1 MQNSQKT
8 LFDSFKTL
16 WEGGKV
22 VCQYNKKIGY
32 HILLYVVTSMVPRA
46 SNYQEKNKTLEMIKE
61 LEEYKKII
69 PIEDTKCELEEY
81 QTFINDF
88 FVKVDNEDRFG
99 IVSMKTA
106 MKFKMLNEFI
116 KVLNSFGPENL
127 NDEMKNCQ
135 KYCKWKA
142 INIVKSLKKGEIPHR
157 GGPNEKVND
166 IDDEPKAIKLKN
178 EDDIPQI
185 YLCPISYQIMTD
197 PVITPY
203 GISYDRKS
211 IEKWLNV
218 SKIDPIAHKILDKN
232 MLIPNYALKTI
243 IEEYKNAN
251 KI

>member
-1 MQNSQKT
+1 MQKPKKT
-8 LFDSFKTL
+8 LFDEYKFL
-16 WEGGKV
+16 WESGKV
-22 VCQYNKKIGY
+22 QTQYNIKIGY
-32 HILLYVVTSMVPRA
+32 HILLYVVTTMTPKATNEQDKKKVA
-46 SNYQEKNKTLEMIKE
+46 EMIKE
-61 LEEYKKII
+61 LKEYKDRI
-69 PIEDTKCELEEY
+69 PVENTKCELEEY

-243 IEEYKNAN
+243 IEE
-251 KI
+251 